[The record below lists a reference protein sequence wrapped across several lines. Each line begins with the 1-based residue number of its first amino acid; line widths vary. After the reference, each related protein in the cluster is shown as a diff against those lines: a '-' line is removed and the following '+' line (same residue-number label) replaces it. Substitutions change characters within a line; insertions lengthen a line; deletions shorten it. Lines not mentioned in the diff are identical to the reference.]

1 LAALIGG
8 RAGLVLTSPDGPR
21 CLAPAA
27 VRDEVG
33 EYLPSLAERRR
44 LNLDLAVG
52 AFRLLPV
59 EWVEEADY
67 ASHEPE
73 ARRRMADRDP
83 DDWPVV
89 ALALARELPV
99 WSQDRDLEAAGVTI
113 YTTGAL
119 LDLLRESGRLPT
131 DPST

>member
-8 RAGLVLTSPDGPR
+8 RAGLVLTTAGGPR
-21 CLAPAA
+21 CMAPVA
-27 VRDEVG
+27 VREEVG
-33 EYLPSLAERRR
+33 EYLPSLADRRG
-44 LNLDLAVG
+44 LNLDLMMG

-67 ASHEPE
+67 VSHEAK

-83 DDWPVV
+83 DDWPVA
-89 ALALARELPV
+89 ALALARDLPV
-99 WSQDRDLEAAGVTI
+99 WSQDRDLEAAGVAI

-119 LDLLRESGRLPT
+119 LDLLRGAGPLPS
-131 DPST
+131 DPS